1 MRAAR
6 GMAEELCHLPD
17 VEGLGVRELRVRAHV
32 ERDRVDHNQT
42 RAPAGAAWRIVRV
55 PLCPCDAS
63 ETRRPSSPPI
73 AHGVGPIVTDRMTNS
88 INAGFAAL
96 RQIFAALR
104 SPRDGDSNGT
114 IAVP

>member
-1 MRAAR
+1 VRAAR

-63 ETRRPSSPPI
+63 ETRRPCTSGRALCRATSD
-73 AHGVGPIVTDRMTNS
+73 GPNDEFN
-88 INAGFAAL
+88 
-96 RQIFAALR
+96 
-104 SPRDGDSNGT
+104 
-114 IAVP
+114 